1 MSMLYKNR
9 NSSCLRLNPQPC
21 LFPSLS
27 QIVWNQKHFVPSLLF
42 SFPCLLEKLVT
53 ALEGQYCFG
62 HLPFTALSI
71 LQYVILI
78 QKRWRTLLS
87 FKIKVIL
94 NSTFSKL
101 QKHCFD
107 VLLNQDVRKSSFF
120 SFVPSGCLL
129 HYLRHKYSSLQPPQM
144 TEMVR
149 QVASAMMYLE
159 SRNFIHRDL
168 VSTFSV
174 NIVESFFH

>member
-1 MSMLYKNR
+1 MGKGLS
-9 NSSCLRLNPQPC
+9 LRDTGWTPP
-21 LFPSLS
+21 
-27 QIVWNQKHFVPSLLF
+27 
-42 SFPCLLEKLVT
+42 
-53 ALEGQYCFG
+53 ALP
-62 HLPFTALSI
+62 LPFPVPNCLELETFCTQPTIFISLPTWKISDSSRGAI
-71 LQYVILI
+71 LLWPPTFHCFINFTI
-78 QKRWRTLLS
+78 CHTLS

-107 VLLNQDVRKSSFF
+107 VLLTQDVRKSSLF

-174 NIVESFFH
+174 NIVERFFH